1 MLFFRKRMTVC
12 FDVKSFDVRLSPVSR
27 VDGLRPGMTV
37 LFDWPQ

>member
-1 MLFFRKRMTVC
+1 
-12 FDVKSFDVRLSPVSR
+12 VKSFDVRLSPVSR